1 MCVSRVLSLS
11 LSRLENIMC
20 ISFVTL
26 TYALFIHSFSVPHA
40 IDDDDDDA
48 SLRGKKAFFFSRYY
62 DRALEKKKAFEQR
75 RRQSE

>member
-1 MCVSRVLSLS
+1 
-11 LSRLENIMC
+11 MC

-48 SLRGKKAFFFSRYY
+48 SLRGKALFFFLSRY
-62 DRALEKKKAFEQR
+62 DRALEKKAFEQR
-75 RRQSE
+75 RRRQSE